1 MTKTNKIYIAFVV
14 IIAFACTKNF
24 IGIDLTSHTEQK
36 IVGEGYF
43 TDSLMKHQFLF
54 TVSNN
59 LGSTELNY
67 AQEVGLL
74 VKTPE
79 GIRSFSQIG
88 DGLFESDEEFKGTYG
103 ANYTIQFSYKGD
115 VHEVETIMPSP
126 ISINEVDYQVFDS
139 LNGYGGQ
146 GEISMNISSPIDQYM
161 QFKLFRGSI
170 EASSGDTLWNE
181 IILPVYRIA
190 KINAGDNLDM
200 RLPIEDYDSFYLTS
214 SSLIKIKT
222 SIISTDVG
230 EYLLKLKNYV
240 QNELINNQSYN
251 APFYYSNEAYGLG
264 YGTILDSLIHQY

>member
-1 MTKTNKIYIAFVV
+1 MHFKIYIAFLVLTTFGCV
-14 IIAFACTKNF
+14 KNF
-24 IGIDLTSHTEQK
+24 TGIDLTSHTEQK

-67 AQEVGLL
+67 AQGVSLL
-74 VKTPE
+74 IKTPE

-88 DGLFESDEEFKGTYG
+88 DGLFESDEVFKGSFG
-103 ANYTIQFSYKGD
+103 ANYTIQFTYKGD

-126 ISINEVDYQVFDS
+126 ILINAVDYQIFDS
-139 LNGYGGQ
+139 INGYNGQ

-161 QFKLFRGSI
+161 QFKLFKGFV
-170 EASSGDTLWNE
+170 EPSSGDTIWNE
-181 IILPVYRIA
+181 TILPVYRIA
-190 KINAGDNLDM
+190 KINAGDSLMM
-200 RLPIEDYDSFYLTS
+200 RLPFEEYDLFYLNET
-214 SSLIKIKT
+214 SLIKIKT
-222 SIISTDVG
+222 RIISTDVG

-264 YGTILDSLIHQY
+264 YGTILDSLMHQY